1 MSKSSKITKTTKEVT
16 VENKYKHLTDHEHIL
31 KRSDM
36 YVGTVET
43 NIVNM
48 WIYNK
53 NLNKFVKE
61 DISFSPALYKI
72 VDEILVNARDH
83 SVRNAKTCKTIKVNL
98 DKETGRITIFN
109 DGPGIEVKFHKDFKK
124 YVPEMI
130 FGHLRTSSN
139 YEETKKIVGGKNGF
153 GAKLTNIFSK
163 EFTIETVDSDEK
175 KFFKQTFS
183 NNMLER
189 TEPEIKPSKSTS
201 YTSVSFIPDYQRFG
215 YKQITND
222 IIGLFSKRVF
232 DIAACT
238 AKTVKVYLND
248 EEVKVTKLTD
258 YIDMYYETTP
268 RNMCYIESENMR
280 WKVGLIFD
288 NNNGFTQVSFVNGI
302 LTYNGGTH
310 VKYIV
315 DQVCDKLVDIILKK
329 NKNLKI
335 KPDQIKSNITIFLDC
350 SIEDPTFNS
359 QVKDKLTTNRSA
371 FGSKFDIPDDFIQ
384 KFAKT
389 GIMDEVI
396 SLVEFKENKE
406 LKKTDGKKTNKLRD
420 VLKLEDAT
428 EAGGINSHKC
438 RLILTEGDSA
448 KSFALNGLQVIGNK
462 LYGVFPLKGK
472 MINVRRATVQQIL
485 KNEEFISFK
494 RIMGLKQGVN
504 YTDIKELRYGG
515 ILILTDQ
522 DADGSH
528 IKGLVI
534 NMIHFMW
541 PSLILRDDFIQCLK
555 TPLIKTFKK
564 TDKKNADPLIFYSQS
579 EFKKWEEELGN
590 DVNKWDKPKYY
601 KGLGTST
608 SYEAKQTFMNFENKQ
623 INFVCGDVNEEELAD
638 SDIEDVDMGESDNDD
653 KDDKD
658 DKDDDDN
665 ISQHSN
671 KSQISI
677 KKEVKKVQKKKNVL
691 SKLQKA
697 KLKKVNDIITLAFDK
712 KRADDRKGWLK
723 KFDINETLESIG
735 NVSYDD
741 FVNLEL
747 IHFSNADN
755 IRSIPSICDGLKPSL
770 RKILYASFKRGKNAK
785 ETKVAQFAGYV
796 GTETEYHHGEMS
808 LMGAI
813 IGMAQNFPG
822 SNNINLLLPNG
833 NFGSRREMGKD
844 SASPRYIF
852 TLTNKLA
859 YKIFREEDNDLL
871 DFIVEEGKEVEP
883 TTYKPIL
890 PMILVNGTT
899 GIGTGFSTD
908 IPSFDPLD
916 VVCALK
922 KFINNEEYTDISPK
936 YRGFIGDI
944 YPSEKE
950 LNKYVM
956 KGKYEIINQDTV
968 RVTEIPIF
976 KSIEDYKAD
985 LTSMEIQDKKEVNN
999 HKKITDFALEPYLNK
1014 VDVIIKFKP
1023 TELQDLIK
1031 TGKLESYLKLN
1042 TSISL
1047 NNMHLYG
1054 TDGKLTLYE
1063 TIHDIIE
1070 EFYVDRLEFYKK
1082 RKAHYINVLEND
1094 VNIIKYKVKFI
1105 EDIFD
1110 KKIKIEKQKKEVIIE
1125 RLVELKY
1132 PKLSKNVN
1140 NIDKSYSYIIE
1151 LPLWSLTYEKIEELK
1166 NQLADI
1172 RKVLDE
1178 YKNKTEEEL
1187 WLGELDEFEMAYKVW
1202 VKELAEEQEKEDKLN
1217 IKNGKDKKI
1226 KKEITKKKK

>member
-1 MSKSSKITKTTKEVT
+1 
-16 VENKYKHLTDHEHIL
+16 
-31 KRSDM
+31 M
-36 YVGTVET
+36 YVGTLDSNT
-43 NIVNM
+43 VNL
-48 WIYNK
+48 WIFDK
-53 NLNKFVKE
+53 NTKKFKKE
-61 DISFSPALYKI
+61 EILFSPGIYKL

-83 SVRNAKTCKTIKVNL
+83 AVRNPKTCKNIKITL
-98 DKETGRITIFN
+98 DKDTGRITIWN

-139 YEETKKIVGGKNGF
+139 YEETGKIVGGKNGF

-163 EFTIETVDSDEK
+163 EFTIETVDDDEK
-175 KFFKQTFS
+175 KYFRQTFS
-183 NNMLER
+183 NNMRDR
-189 TEPEIKPSKSTS
+189 TEPEIKPSKSSS
-201 YTSVSFIPDYQRFG
+201 YTSVSFIPDYPRFG
-215 YKQITND
+215 FKNITNEL
-222 IIGLFSKRVF
+222 IGLFSKRVY

-238 AKTVKVYLND
+238 SKSVKVFLNG
-248 EEVKVTKLTD
+248 EEVKITKFTD
-258 YIDMYYETTP
+258 YIDMYYESTP
-268 RNMCYIESENMR
+268 KSLCYSESDNGR

-288 NNNGFTQVSFVNGI
+288 NNVGYNQVSFVNGI

-315 DQVCDKLVDIILKK
+315 DQLCDKLIEIIVKK

-335 KPDQIKSNITIFLDC
+335 KPDQIKANITVFLDC

-359 QVKDKLTTNRSA
+359 QVKDKLTTKQSM
-371 FGSKFDIPDDFIQ
+371 FGSKFNLPDECVQ

-389 GIMDEVI
+389 GIIDEVV
-396 SLVEFKENKE
+396 SLVEFRENKE

-420 VLKLEDAT
+420 VLKLEDAL

-472 MINVRRATVQQIL
+472 MLNVRRATVQQII

-494 RIMGLKQGVN
+494 RIMGLKQGMTYKDV
-504 YTDIKELRYGG
+504 KELRYGG
-515 ILILTDQ
+515 IIILTDQ

-564 TDKKNADPLIFYSQS
+564 TDKKNAEPLIFYSQS
-579 EFKKWEEELGN
+579 EFKKWEEDIGS
-590 DVNKWDKPKYY
+590 DISKWDKPKYY

-608 SYEAKQTFMNFENKQ
+608 AYEAKQTFLDFEKKQ
-623 INFVCGDVNEEELAD
+623 INFVCGENLEDD
-638 SDIEDVDMGESDNDD
+638 GSDDD
-653 KDDKD
+653 DE
-658 DKDDDDN
+658 DDDDN
-665 ISQHSN
+665 DDNDDNDNDNNHNDDNNSSHTEKDSDNEDTKSISSTT
-671 KSQISI
+671 
-677 KKEVKKVQKKKNVL
+677 KKVKTKTPKKKSGL

-697 KLKKVNDIITLAFDK
+697 KLKKVNNIITLAFDK

-723 KFDINETLESIG
+723 KFDINDTLEVIG

-741 FVNLEL
+741 FVNKEL

-785 ETKVAQFAGYV
+785 ETKVAQFSGYV

-844 SASPRYIF
+844 ASSPRYIF

-859 YKIFREEDNDLL
+859 YKIFREEDEPIL

-883 TTYKPIL
+883 TSYKPIL
-890 PMILVNGTT
+890 PIILINGTT

-908 IPSFDPLD
+908 VPPFNPLD
-916 VVCALK
+916 VLKALRN
-922 KFINNEEYTDISPK
+922 FIKREEYEDIHPY
-936 YRGFIGDI
+936 YRGFIGSI
-944 YPSEKE
+944 TPSDKDD
-950 LNKYVM
+950 NKYIM
-956 KGKYEIINQDTV
+956 KGIYEIIDEETV

-976 KSIEDYKAD
+976 KSIEDYKLE
-985 LTSMEIQDKKEVNN
+985 LTNLEIVDKKETSL
-999 HKKITDFALEPYLNK
+999 HKKILDFNLKPYLNK
-1014 VDVIIKFKP
+1014 VDVTIKFKP
-1023 TELQDLIK
+1023 TELQDLLK
-1031 TGKLESYLKLN
+1031 NNKLEQYLKLN

-1047 NNMHLYG
+1047 NNMHLY
-1054 TDGKLTLYE
+1054 DSNGKLTLYE
-1063 TIHDIIE
+1063 TVHDILE
-1070 EFYVDRLEFYKK
+1070 EFYVDRLAFYKK
-1082 RKAHYINVLEND
+1082 RKAYQIGVLENEL
-1094 VNIIKYKVKFI
+1094 NIIKYKVKFI

-1110 KKIKIEKQKKEVIIE
+1110 KKIKIEKQKKEVIID

-1132 PKLSKNVN
+1132 PKLTKNVMN
-1140 NIDKSYSYIIE
+1140 PDKSYSYLIE
-1151 LPLWSLTYEKIEELK
+1151 LPLWSLTYEKVEELK
-1166 NQLADI
+1166 SQLEDI
-1172 RKVLDE
+1172 RKVLE
-1178 YKNKTEEEL
+1178 NYRNKTEEEI
-1187 WLGELDEFEMAYKVW
+1187 WLSELYEFEVSYKQW
-1202 VKELAEEQEKEDKLN
+1202 VKELSEEQEKEDKLN
-1217 IKNGKDKKI
+1217 CDKKDKGS
-1226 KKEITKKKK
+1226 KKITKKK

>member
-1 MSKSSKITKTTKEVT
+1 MSIINTNMSKQT

-36 YVGTVET
+36 YVGTVDT
-43 NIVNM
+43 NTVNM
-48 WIYNK
+48 WIFDK
-53 NLNKFVKE
+53 NTKKFKKE
-61 DISFSPALYKI
+61 DILFSPALYKI

-83 SVRNAKTCKTIKVNL
+83 TVRNSKTCKTIKVNI
-98 DKETGRITIFN
+98 DKETGRITIWN

-175 KFFKQTFS
+175 KFYRQTFS
-183 NNMLER
+183 NNMYER
-189 TEPEIKPSKSTS
+189 TEPEIKSSKSSS
-201 YTSVSFIPDYQRFG
+201 YTSVSFIPDYPKFG
-215 YKQITND
+215 FKNITNEL
-222 IIGLFSKRVF
+222 IGLFSKRVY

-238 AKTVKVYLND
+238 AKTVKVFLND
-248 EEVKVTKLTD
+248 EEVKINKLTD

-268 RNMCYIESENMR
+268 KSLCYVESDSSR
-280 WKVGLIFD
+280 WKVGMIFD
-288 NNNGFTQVSFVNGI
+288 NNVGFNQVSFVNGI

-315 DQVCDKLVDIILKK
+315 DQVCDKLVDIIMKK

-359 QVKDKLTTNRSA
+359 QVKDKLTTKQSA
-371 FGSKFDIPDDFIQ
+371 FGSKYDIPDDFIQ

-389 GIMDEVI
+389 GIIDEVI
-396 SLVEFKENKE
+396 SLVEFRENKE

-420 VLKLEDAT
+420 VIKLEDAL
-428 EAGGINSHKC
+428 EAGGLNSHKC

-462 LYGVFPLKGK
+462 FYGVFPLKGK
-472 MINVRRATVQQIL
+472 MINVRRATVQQII
-485 KNEEFISFK
+485 KNEEFIAFK

-564 TDKKNADPLIFYSQS
+564 TDKKNAEPLIFYSQS
-579 EFKKWEEELGN
+579 EYKKWEEEIG
-590 DVNKWDKPKYY
+590 DDINKWDKPKYY

-608 SYEAKQTFMNFENKQ
+608 SYEAKQTFLDFHKKQ
-623 INFVCGDVNEEELAD
+623 INYVCGDIEEENSEDEDDDIDLGD
-638 SDIEDVDMGESDNDD
+638 SDDESSGTDKEDDTKSDT
-653 KDDKD
+653 
-658 DKDDDDN
+658 
-665 ISQHSN
+665 
-671 KSQISI
+671 KSDSS
-677 KKEVKKVQKKKNVL
+677 KKTVKKVIKKKSPL
-691 SKLQKA
+691 TKIQKA

-723 KFDINETLESIG
+723 KFNIDDVLETVGDVTYNDFINR
-735 NVSYDD
+735 
-741 FVNLEL
+741 EL

-755 IRSIPSICDGLKPSL
+755 IRSIPSISDGLKPSL

-785 ETKVAQFAGYV
+785 EIKVAQFAGYV

-833 NFGSRREMGKD
+833 NFGSRRKMGED
-844 SASPRYIF
+844 ASSPRYIF

-859 YKIFREEDNDLL
+859 YKIFREEDEPVL
-871 DFIVEEGKEVEP
+871 DFIVEEGKTVEP
-883 TTYKPIL
+883 TSYKPIV
-890 PMILVNGTT
+890 PMILINGTT

-908 IPSFDPLD
+908 IPAFNPID
-916 VVCALK
+916 VINALRT
-922 KFINNEEYTDISPK
+922 FIKHEEYEEIHPY
-936 YRGFIGDI
+936 YRGFTGTIA
-944 YPSEKE
+944 PSEN
-950 LNKYVM
+950 NKYSM
-956 KGKYEIINQDTV
+956 KGCYEIIDEETV
-968 RVTEIPIF
+968 HVTEIPIF
-976 KSIEDYKAD
+976 KSIEDYKTE
-985 LTSMEIQDKKEVNN
+985 LSNLEIVDKKESSTN
-999 HKKITDFALEPYLNK
+999 KKITDFILKPYLNK
-1014 VDVIIKFKP
+1014 LDVIIKFKP
-1023 TELQDLIK
+1023 TELQDLLK
-1031 TGKLESYLKLN
+1031 NNKLESYLKLN

-1047 NNMHLYG
+1047 NNMHLY
-1054 TDGKLTLYE
+1054 DSNGKLTLYD
-1063 TIHDIIE
+1063 TIHDIME
-1070 EFYVDRLEFYKK
+1070 EFYVDRLDVYKK
-1082 RKAHYINVLEND
+1082 RKAHIIEVLEND
-1094 VNIIKYKVKFI
+1094 VNILKYKVKFI
-1105 EDIFD
+1105 EDIFE
-1110 KKIKIEKQKKEVIIE
+1110 KKIKLEKQKKEVIIQ

-1132 PKLSKNVN
+1132 PKLTKNISN
-1140 NIDKSYSYIIE
+1140 PDKTYSYLIE

-1166 NQLADI
+1166 NQLEDI
-1172 RKVLDE
+1172 RKILND
-1178 YKNKTEEEL
+1178 YKSKTEEDI
-1187 WLGELDEFEMAYKVW
+1187 WLNELDELETTYKQW
-1202 VKELAEEQEKEDKLN
+1202 VKELAEEQAKEDQLN
-1217 IKNGKDKKI
+1217 CDKNEKTNKKS
-1226 KKEITKKKK
+1226 KVPKKK

>member
-1 MSKSSKITKTTKEVT
+1 MSSKQS
-16 VENKYKHLTDHEHIL
+16 VEQKYKHLTDLEHIL

-36 YVGTVET
+36 YVGTLDS
-43 NIVNM
+43 NNVNL
-48 WIYNK
+48 WIFDK
-53 NLNKFVKE
+53 NTKKFKKE
-61 DISFSPALYKI
+61 EILFSPGIYKL

-83 SVRNAKTCKTIKVNL
+83 AVRNPKTCKNIKITL
-98 DKETGRITIFN
+98 DKETGRITVWN
-109 DGPGIEVKFHKDFKK
+109 DGPGIEIKFHKDFKK

-139 YEETKKIVGGKNGF
+139 YEETGKIVGGKNGF

-175 KFFKQTFS
+175 KYYRQTFS
-183 NNMLER
+183 NNMR
-189 TEPEIKPSKSTS
+189 DKTEPEIKPSKSTS
-201 YTSVSFIPDYQRFG
+201 YTSVSFIPDYPRFG
-215 YKQITND
+215 FKNITNEL
-222 IIGLFSKRVF
+222 IGLFSKRVY

-238 AKTVKVYLND
+238 SKSVKVFLND
-248 EEVKVTKLTD
+248 EEVKITKFTD

-268 RNMCYIESENMR
+268 KSLCYTESENSR
-280 WKVGLIFD
+280 WKIGLIFD
-288 NNNGFTQVSFVNGI
+288 NNVGYNQVSFVNGI

-315 DQVCDKLVDIILKK
+315 DQLCDKLIDIIVKK

-335 KPDQIKSNITIFLDC
+335 KPDQIKANITVFLDC

-359 QVKDKLTTNRSA
+359 QVKDKLTTKQSA
-371 FGSKFDIPDDFIQ
+371 FGSKFELPDDCVQ

-389 GIMDEVI
+389 GIIDEVV
-396 SLVEFKENKE
+396 SLVEFRENKE

-420 VLKLEDAT
+420 VLKLEDAL
-428 EAGGINSHKC
+428 EAGGIHSHKC

-462 LYGVFPLKGK
+462 FYGVFPLKGK
-472 MINVRRATVQQIL
+472 MLNVRRATVQQII

-494 RIMGLKQGVN
+494 RIMGLKQGVT
-504 YTDIKELRYGG
+504 YKDIKELRYGG
-515 ILILTDQ
+515 IIILTDQ

-564 TDKKNADPLIFYSQS
+564 TDKKNAEPLIFYSQS
-579 EFKKWEEELGN
+579 EYKKWEDDIGS
-590 DVNKWDKPKYY
+590 DINKWDKPKYY

-608 SYEAKQTFMNFENKQ
+608 AYEAKQTFLDFEKKQ
-623 INFVCGDVNEEELAD
+623 INYVCGETLE
-638 SDIEDVDMGESDNDD
+638 DIDD
-653 KDDKD
+653 DDD
-658 DKDDDDN
+658 DDDDDDN
-665 ISQHSN
+665 ASVHTEKDSN
-671 KSQISI
+671 NDDDDDDVKSVSSTT
-677 KKEVKKVQKKKNVL
+677 KKTKTPKKKSAL
-691 SKLQKA
+691 TKLQKA
-697 KLKKVNDIITLAFDK
+697 KLKKVNNIITLAFDK

-723 KFDINETLESIG
+723 KFDINETLEIIG

-741 FVNLEL
+741 FVNKEL

-755 IRSIPSICDGLKPSL
+755 IRSIPSLCDGLKPSL

-785 ETKVAQFAGYV
+785 EIKVAQFSGYV

-844 SASPRYIF
+844 ASSPRYIF

-859 YKIFREEDNDLL
+859 YKIFREEDEPIL
-871 DFIVEEGKEVEP
+871 DFIIEEGKSVEP
-883 TTYKPIL
+883 ISYKPIMPL
-890 PMILVNGTT
+890 ILINGTT

-908 IPSFDPLD
+908 IPSFNPID
-916 VVCALK
+916 VLKALRR
-922 KFINNEEYTDISPK
+922 FIKLEEYEEIHPY
-936 YRGFIGDI
+936 YRGFIGNI
-944 YPSEKE
+944 YPSDKDD
-950 LNKYVM
+950 NKYIM
-956 KGKYEIINQDTV
+956 KGVYEIIDEETV

-976 KSIEDYKAD
+976 KSIEDYKLE
-985 LTSMEIQDKKEVNN
+985 LTNLEIVDKKESNLN
-999 HKKITDFALEPYLNK
+999 KKITDFNLKPYLNK
-1014 VDVIIKFKP
+1014 VDVTINFKP
-1023 TELQDLIK
+1023 TELQDLLK
-1031 TGKLESYLKLN
+1031 NNKLESYLKLN

-1047 NNMHLYG
+1047 NNMHLY
-1054 TDGKLTLYE
+1054 DSRGKLTLYE
-1063 TIHDIIE
+1063 TVHDILE

-1082 RKAHYINVLEND
+1082 RKAYQIGVLENE
-1094 VNIIKYKVKFI
+1094 VNILKYKVKFI

-1110 KKIKIEKQKKEVIIE
+1110 KKIKIEKQKKEVIID

-1132 PKLSKNVN
+1132 PKLAKNVLN
-1140 NIDKSYSYIIE
+1140 PDKSYAYLIE
-1151 LPLWSLTYEKIEELK
+1151 LPLWSLTYEKVEELK
-1166 NQLADI
+1166 SQLEDI
-1172 RKVLDE
+1172 RKVLED
-1178 YKNKTEEEL
+1178 YKNKTVEEIWLSEL
-1187 WLGELDEFEMAYKVW
+1187 EEFEISYKQW
-1202 VKELAEEQEKEDKLN
+1202 LKEIIEEQDKEDKLN
-1217 IKNGKDKKI
+1217 CDKKDKKVKVL
-1226 KKEITKKKK
+1226 KKVTKK

>member
-1 MSKSSKITKTTKEVT
+1 MSSSKQS
-16 VENKYKHLTDHEHIL
+16 VEQKYKHLTDLEHIL

-36 YVGTVET
+36 YVGTLDS
-43 NIVNM
+43 NNVNL
-48 WIYNK
+48 WIFDK
-53 NLNKFVKE
+53 NTKKFKKE
-61 DISFSPALYKI
+61 EILFSPGIYKL

-83 SVRNAKTCKTIKVNL
+83 AVRNPKTCKNIKITL
-98 DKETGRITIFN
+98 EKETGRITVWN

-139 YEETKKIVGGKNGF
+139 YEETGKIVGGKNGF

-175 KFFKQTFS
+175 KFYRQTFT
-183 NNMLER
+183 NNMR
-189 TEPEIKPSKSTS
+189 DKSEPEIKPSKSSS
-201 YTSVSFIPDYQRFG
+201 YTSVSFIPDYPRFG
-215 YKQITND
+215 FKNITNEL
-222 IIGLFSKRVF
+222 IGLFSKRVY

-238 AKTVKVYLND
+238 AKSVKVFLND
-248 EEVKVTKLTD
+248 EEVKITKFTD
-258 YIDMYYETTP
+258 YIDMYYESTP
-268 RNMCYIESENMR
+268 KSLCYTESENNR

-288 NNNGFTQVSFVNGI
+288 NNVGYNQVSFVNGI

-315 DQVCDKLVDIILKK
+315 DQLCDKLIDIIVKK

-335 KPDQIKSNITIFLDC
+335 KPDQIKANITVFLDC

-359 QVKDKLTTNRSA
+359 QVKDKLTTKQSA
-371 FGSKFDIPDDFIQ
+371 FGSKFDLPDDCVQ

-389 GIMDEVI
+389 GIIDEVV
-396 SLVEFKENKE
+396 SLVEFRENKE

-420 VLKLEDAT
+420 VLKLEDAL

-462 LYGVFPLKGK
+462 FYGVFPLKGK
-472 MINVRRATVQQIL
+472 MLNVRRATVQQII

-504 YTDIKELRYGG
+504 YKDVKELRYGG
-515 ILILTDQ
+515 IIILTDQ

-564 TDKKNADPLIFYSQS
+564 TDKKNVEPLIFYSQS
-579 EFKKWEEELGN
+579 EYKKWEEEIGA
-590 DVNKWDKPKYY
+590 DINKWDKPKYY

-608 SYEAKQTFMNFENKQ
+608 AYEAKQTFLDFEKKQ
-623 INFVCGDVNEEELAD
+623 INFVCGENFDD
-638 SDIEDVDMGESDNDD
+638 EDNMDD
-653 KDDKD
+653 DDD
-658 DKDDDDN
+658 DDDDDDN
-665 ISQHSN
+665 LSVHTSKDSDN
-671 KSQISI
+671 DNDDEKSSSA
-677 KKEVKKVQKKKNVL
+677 KKPKTPKKKSALN
-691 SKLQKA
+691 KLQKA
-697 KLKKVNDIITLAFDK
+697 KLKKVNNIITLAFDK

-723 KFDINETLESIG
+723 KFDINDTLEIIG

-741 FVNLEL
+741 FVNKEL

-785 ETKVAQFAGYV
+785 EIKVAQFSGYV

-844 SASPRYIF
+844 ASSPRYIF

-859 YKIFREEDNDLL
+859 YKIFREEDEPIL
-871 DFIVEEGKEVEP
+871 DFIIEEGKEVEP
-883 TTYKPIL
+883 TSYKPIL
-890 PMILVNGTT
+890 PMILINGTT

-908 IPSFDPLD
+908 VPPFNPLD
-916 VVCALK
+916 VLNALRR
-922 KFINNEEYTDISPK
+922 FIKHEEYEDIHPY
-936 YRGFIGDI
+936 YRGFIGSI
-944 YPSEKE
+944 TPSDKE
-950 LNKYVM
+950 DNKYVM
-956 KGKYEIINQDTV
+956 KGIYEIIDEETV

-976 KSIEDYKAD
+976 KSIEDYKLE
-985 LTSMEIQDKKEVNN
+985 LTNLEIVDKKESNTN
-999 HKKITDFALEPYLNK
+999 KKITDFNLKPYLNK
-1014 VDVIIKFKP
+1014 VDVTIKFKP
-1023 TELQDLIK
+1023 TELQDLLK
-1031 TGKLESYLKLN
+1031 NNKLESYLKLN
-1042 TSISL
+1042 SSISL
-1047 NNMHLYG
+1047 NNMHLY
-1054 TDGKLTLYE
+1054 DSNGKLTLYE
-1063 TIHDIIE
+1063 TVHDILE
-1070 EFYVDRLEFYKK
+1070 EFYVDRLAFYQK
-1082 RKAHYINVLEND
+1082 RKAYQIGVLENE
-1094 VNIIKYKVKFI
+1094 VNILKYKVKFI

-1110 KKIKIEKQKKEVIIE
+1110 KKIKIEKQKKEVIID
-1125 RLVELKY
+1125 RLIELKY
-1132 PKLSKNVN
+1132 PKLAKNVMN
-1140 NIDKSYSYIIE
+1140 PDKSYSYLIE

-1166 NQLADI
+1166 AQLEDI
-1172 RKVLDE
+1172 RKVLED
-1178 YKNKTEEEL
+1178 YKNKTEEEI
-1187 WLGELDEFEMAYKVW
+1187 WLSELYEFEVSYKQW
-1202 VKELAEEQEKEDKLN
+1202 VKELIEEQDKEDKLN
-1217 IKNGKDKKI
+1217 CDKKEKSS
-1226 KKEITKKKK
+1226 KKVTKKK

>member
-1 MSKSSKITKTTKEVT
+1 
-16 VENKYKHLTDHEHIL
+16 
-31 KRSDM
+31 M
-36 YVGTVET
+36 YVGTLDS
-43 NIVNM
+43 NNVNL
-48 WIYNK
+48 WIFDK
-53 NLNKFVKE
+53 NTKKFKKE
-61 DISFSPALYKI
+61 EILFSPGIYKL

-83 SVRNAKTCKTIKVNL
+83 AVRNPKTCKNIKITL
-98 DKETGRITIFN
+98 EKETGRITVWN

-139 YEETKKIVGGKNGF
+139 YEETGKIVGGKNGF

-175 KFFKQTFS
+175 KFYRQTFT
-183 NNMLER
+183 NNMR
-189 TEPEIKPSKSTS
+189 DKSEPEIKPSKSSS
-201 YTSVSFIPDYQRFG
+201 YTSVSFIPDYPRFG
-215 YKQITND
+215 FKNITNEL
-222 IIGLFSKRVF
+222 IGLFSKRVY

-238 AKTVKVYLND
+238 AKSVKVFLND
-248 EEVKVTKLTD
+248 EEVKITKFTD
-258 YIDMYYETTP
+258 YIDMYYESTP
-268 RNMCYIESENMR
+268 KSLCYTESENNR

-288 NNNGFTQVSFVNGI
+288 NNVGYNQVSFVNGI

-315 DQVCDKLVDIILKK
+315 DQLCDKLIDIIVKK

-335 KPDQIKSNITIFLDC
+335 KPDQIKANITVFLDC

-359 QVKDKLTTNRSA
+359 QVKDKLTTKQSA
-371 FGSKFDIPDDFIQ
+371 FGSKFDLPDDCVQ

-389 GIMDEVI
+389 GIIDEVV
-396 SLVEFKENKE
+396 SLVEFRENKE

-420 VLKLEDAT
+420 VLKLEDAL

-462 LYGVFPLKGK
+462 FYGVFPLKGK
-472 MINVRRATVQQIL
+472 MLNVRRATVQQII

-504 YTDIKELRYGG
+504 YKDVKELRYGG
-515 ILILTDQ
+515 IIILTDQ

-564 TDKKNADPLIFYSQS
+564 TDKKNVEPLIFYSQS
-579 EFKKWEEELGN
+579 EYKKWEEEIGA
-590 DVNKWDKPKYY
+590 DINKWDKPKYY

-608 SYEAKQTFMNFENKQ
+608 AYEAKQTFLDFEKKQ
-623 INFVCGDVNEEELAD
+623 INFVCGENFDD
-638 SDIEDVDMGESDNDD
+638 EDNMDD
-653 KDDKD
+653 DDD
-658 DKDDDDN
+658 DDDDDDN
-665 ISQHSN
+665 LSVHTSKDSDN
-671 KSQISI
+671 DNDDEKSSSA
-677 KKEVKKVQKKKNVL
+677 KKPKTPKKKSALN
-691 SKLQKA
+691 KLQKA
-697 KLKKVNDIITLAFDK
+697 KLKKVNNIITLAFDK

-723 KFDINETLESIG
+723 KFDINDTLEIIG

-741 FVNLEL
+741 FVNKEL

-785 ETKVAQFAGYV
+785 EIKVAQFSGYV

-844 SASPRYIF
+844 ASSPRYIF

-859 YKIFREEDNDLL
+859 YKIFREEDEPIL
-871 DFIVEEGKEVEP
+871 DFIIEEGKEVEP
-883 TTYKPIL
+883 TSYKPIL
-890 PMILVNGTT
+890 PMILINGTT

-908 IPSFDPLD
+908 VPPFNPLD
-916 VVCALK
+916 VLNALRR
-922 KFINNEEYTDISPK
+922 FIKHEEYEDIHPY
-936 YRGFIGDI
+936 YRGFIGSI
-944 YPSEKE
+944 TPSDKE
-950 LNKYVM
+950 DNKYVM
-956 KGKYEIINQDTV
+956 KGIYEIIDEETV

-976 KSIEDYKAD
+976 KSIEDYKLE
-985 LTSMEIQDKKEVNN
+985 LTNLEIVDKKESNTN
-999 HKKITDFALEPYLNK
+999 KKITDFNLKPYLNK
-1014 VDVIIKFKP
+1014 VDVTIKFKP
-1023 TELQDLIK
+1023 TELQDLLK
-1031 TGKLESYLKLN
+1031 NNKLESYLKLN
-1042 TSISL
+1042 SSISL
-1047 NNMHLYG
+1047 NNMHLY
-1054 TDGKLTLYE
+1054 DSNGKLTLYE
-1063 TIHDIIE
+1063 TVHDILE
-1070 EFYVDRLEFYKK
+1070 EFYVDRLAFYQK
-1082 RKAHYINVLEND
+1082 RKAYQIGVLENE
-1094 VNIIKYKVKFI
+1094 VNILKYKVKFI

-1110 KKIKIEKQKKEVIIE
+1110 KKIKIEKQKKEVIID
-1125 RLVELKY
+1125 RLIELKY
-1132 PKLSKNVN
+1132 PKLAKNVMN
-1140 NIDKSYSYIIE
+1140 PDKSYSYLIE

-1166 NQLADI
+1166 AQLEDI
-1172 RKVLDE
+1172 RKVLED
-1178 YKNKTEEEL
+1178 YKNKTEEEI
-1187 WLGELDEFEMAYKVW
+1187 WLSELYEFEVSYKQW
-1202 VKELAEEQEKEDKLN
+1202 VKELIEEQDKEDKLN
-1217 IKNGKDKKI
+1217 CDKKEKSS
-1226 KKEITKKKK
+1226 KKVTKKK